1 MALRI
6 YLETSFLS
14 RKKTPRRN
22 LKNQAD
28 KGLEPPKGWASGG
41 EDRHAW
47 KSIGQGKKD
56 GAGGPIG
63 PPASSSSE
71 RHMSMREEARS

>member
-28 KGLEPPKGWASGG
+28 KGLEPPKGWASVG

-47 KSIGQGKKD
+47 KSIGQGRD
-56 GAGGPIG
+56 EAGGPLG
-63 PPASSSSE
+63 PPAFSSSE
-71 RHMSMREEARS
+71 RHMSLREEGKS